1 MPLDPQAKSIID
13 QFAAMGGAELHEM
26 SVSQARVLILGMAG
40 LPAAPEACHAATRWV
55 AEHAAT
61 LGADR
66 GRVAVGGDSAGGN
79 LAAVVALMARDRGG
93 PKLVYQLL
101 IYPATDADFETRS
114 CRENAEGYFL

>member
-1 MPLDPQAKSIID
+1 VDCRRQPGTPC
-13 QFAAMGGAELHEM
+13 
-26 SVSQARVLILGMAG
+26 
-40 LPAAPEACHAATRWV
+40 PAAPHDWTAATRWV

-66 GRVAVGGDSAGGN
+66 GRGAVGADSAGGHP
-79 LAAVVALMARDRGG
+79 AAVLALMARDRGG

-114 CRENAEGYFL
+114 CRENAQGYFLTRADTIWFWNHDAPPDQAP